1 MTADVSRPYTD
12 APSTGGGHRTAVV
25 VLGAAVV
32 VLGVV
37 LLFDP
42 VAAAH
47 SLALLIGLAFVV
59 GGVLEIAV
67 GWRGPARATSVVLG
81 GILVVGGVLAAL
93 WPGVTLFTVALV
105 VGLTLI
111 AHGALRVG
119 IAVVERHEIP
129 SWGWLALLGAVNV
142 VVGVLAIAWPRA
154 TVLVLSIV
162 LGLQVVLFG
171 LVLVVAGFRRPGTE
185 REVPSTG

>member
-1 MTADVSRPYTD
+1 MTANVSSPYTGTP
-12 APSTGGGHRTAVV
+12 ATGGGHRTV
-25 VLGAAVV
+25 VLVLGVAVV

-37 LLFDP
+37 LLFNP

-47 SLALLIGLAFVV
+47 TLALLIGLAFVV

-81 GILVVGGVLAAL
+81 GILVVGGVLAAA

-105 VGLTLI
+105 IGLSLVV
-111 AHGALRVG
+111 HGAVRVG
-119 IAVVERHEIP
+119 IAVVERREIP

-154 TVLVLSIV
+154 TVLVLSVV
-162 LGLQVVLFG
+162 LGLQIVLLG
-171 LVLVVAGFRRPGTE
+171 GVLVVAGLWHPRAAQ
-185 REVPSTG
+185 EVPSMG